1 MPTRTCT
8 KSEKPCLSFPLGPCR
23 SAAAVPSYVVCRVVI
38 YRTIATVAA
47 RHAAHPVRLPVR
59 SFTAQLPINH
69 FRRVYL
75 LVENG
80 APLVLALLAS
90 GYDDKMRPLPFTIR
104 SVYLRLSP

>member
-8 KSEKPCLSFPLGPCR
+8 KAEKPCLSFPLGPCR
-23 SAAAVPSYVVCRVVI
+23 SAAAVSSHVVCRVVI
-38 YRTIATVAA
+38 YRNCCRTPRRAS
-47 RHAAHPVRLPVR
+47 VRLPVR

-104 SVYLRLSP
+104 SVCLRLSP

>member
-8 KSEKPCLSFPLGPCR
+8 QKSLSFPSL
-23 SAAAVPSYVVCRVVI
+23 SARADPPLPFRRMLCAVLSP
-38 YRTIATVAA
+38 IATVAA

-104 SVYLRLSP
+104 SVCLRLSP